1 MTCREVAEF
10 LQDYVAGGLPSP
22 LLEDFDRHLEACRNC
37 REFLA
42 QYRAT
47 IAAST
52 AAWTDETIDPPDEL
66 VTAILQALQRQSS
79 T

>member
-10 LQDYVAGGLPSP
+10 LQDYVAGELPPP

-66 VTAILQALQRQSS
+66 VTAILQALQRQSP